1 MNEWGVLGRWGAE
14 RGMFVS
20 GANGKITPVRFRAK
34 QLNQVPPVGL
44 DVNNTSISTWLKCDK
59 GLLDTRLLCWAA
71 GRKSVISQRAATLL
85 TGGAPFF
92 RFWKIRKSGWGG
104 RQRSCHSVHSTT
116 NDPHK
121 LGPST
126 GDHAPL
132 WWHFRTNWIDADTFK
147 WNLVGNLNCSWR
159 DLRKKFDNSGSTGRI
174 LMNQKVLGRA

>member
-14 RGMFVS
+14 RDLFVS

-44 DVNNTSISTWLKCDK
+44 DVNNTSVSTWLKCDK

-92 RFWKIRKSGWGG
+92 RFWKIRKSGGG
-104 RQRSCHSVHSTT
+104 DNVHVTRCIRRLMIRTSWDLQQGTT
-116 NDPHK
+116 P
-121 LGPST
+121 PS
-126 GDHAPL
+126 GGIL
-132 WWHFRTNWIDADTFK
+132 EQIG
-147 WNLVGNLNCSWR
+147 LM
-159 DLRKKFDNSGSTGRI
+159 RI
-174 LMNQKVLGRA
+174 LLNEI